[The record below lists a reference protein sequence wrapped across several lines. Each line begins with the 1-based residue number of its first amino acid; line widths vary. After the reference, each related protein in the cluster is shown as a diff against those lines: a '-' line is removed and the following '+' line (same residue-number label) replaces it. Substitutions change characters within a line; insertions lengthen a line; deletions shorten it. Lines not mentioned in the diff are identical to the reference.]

1 MFFIFFRKVYIY
13 LNTIKNPFFSF
24 SYYKLLQILSSIIKI
39 FFLLFFLLTEYTY
52 HVFLFR
58 KLTSNLTIH
67 VRTDEPCVYSA
78 FAIVNQY
85 YSFH

>member
-39 FFLLFFLLTEYTY
+39 FFLLTEYTY